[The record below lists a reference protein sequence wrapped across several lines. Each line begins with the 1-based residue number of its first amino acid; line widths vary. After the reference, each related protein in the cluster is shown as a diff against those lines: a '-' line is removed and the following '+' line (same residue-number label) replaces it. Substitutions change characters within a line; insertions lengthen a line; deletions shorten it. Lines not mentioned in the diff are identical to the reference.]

1 MRLLPKRNEKTGCS
15 AVGSALRSG
24 RRGRAF
30 ESPHPDQNLAKHN
43 PSFAR
48 FFVFGKMLSQSPST
62 TTRIPAK
69 VAVVAANYRRP
80 VPMSRQNWQWSQ
92 QTIVDQYQN
101 PGKSGSGCS
110 KSISTST
117 DIAAKVA
124 VVAANYRRPVPMSR
138 QNRQWSQ
145 QTIVD
150 QYQCPGKTGSG
161 RISIP
166 SLCPEMITDN

>member
-1 MRLLPKRNEKTGCS
+1 MTDEEGSPMRLLPKRNEKTGCS

-69 VAVVAANYRRP
+69 VAVVAANLFRP
-80 VPMSRQNWQWSQ
+80 VPISQLKWQWS
-92 QTIVDQYQN
+92 
-101 PGKSGSGCS
+101 
-110 KSISTST
+110 
-117 DIAAKVA
+117 
-124 VVAANYRRPVPMSR
+124 R
-138 QNRQWSQ
+138 

-161 RISIP
+161 RSKL
-166 SLCPEMITDN
+166 SSTSTRNQSKVAVVAFQYRHSVRK